1 MNKIFI
7 AFFIFWSTISFGQ
20 NEYYSSPVKIPI
32 LLSGNFAE
40 LRSNHFHSGIDIKT
54 QGVTGFPV
62 YSAADGF
69 ISRIVVS
76 PTGYG
81 NALYIN
87 HPNGTTTV
95 YGHLQSF
102 RKDIAKYVKENQ
114 YLQKSFKVDLQ
125 VIPGKFKI
133 KKDEIIAKSGNS
145 GSSGGA
151 HLHFE
156 IRDTKTENPLNP
168 LKYNFDIKDTI
179 PPRILSLIMTPL
191 SDDSYVIDDTRK
203 RRFPIVFYDEKYHIK
218 NNPAVP
224 VYGEIGFAVETND
237 YLNDS
242 WNKCGIYSIQLT
254 VDDELYFFH
263 QLDQFSFAESR
274 YINSFI
280 DYETYIDLERRFQK
294 TWVEPGNKL
303 STYKYVKENG
313 TFKAYGNGVHKIRI
327 QLKDTYGNSS
337 TLEFRVES
345 KPDKIVK
352 SEETLTK
359 EFDYNSDNQFNTDDI
374 QLKIPKEALYK
385 NLNFSY
391 KTMPVAPGYYSEI
404 HIIHKN
410 TVPLHKSATV
420 KIKVKGLSREL
431 ETKAL
436 LVNIDDMTDKSWAAG
451 GKFEDGWITSK
462 IRAFGHYAVKIDTI
476 PPTIKPLSI
485 KTNNT
490 LTESSQIR
498 FKISDDLAGIEKIE
512 GNLDGKWALFE
523 YDAKRNLITHKFDKQ
538 LFTFNKKHLLILIV
552 SDYKG
557 NKAIYEASF
566 WK

>member
-1 MNKIFI
+1 MNKLFTLFL
-7 AFFIFWSTISFGQ
+7 FFLITISYAQ

-54 QGVTGFPV
+54 QGVTGFPI
-62 YSAADGF
+62 YSVADGF
-69 ISRIVVS
+69 VSRIVVS

-102 RKDIAKYVKENQ
+102 RDDIAKYVKENQ
-114 YLQKSFKVDLQ
+114 YLQISFKVDLK
-125 VIPGKFKI
+125 VLPGEFQI
-133 KKDEIIAKSGNS
+133 KKDDIIAKSGNS
-145 GSSGGA
+145 GSSGGP

-156 IRDTKTENPLNP
+156 IRDTKSENPLNP

-179 PPRILSLIMTPL
+179 PPKILSLMMTPL
-191 SDDSYVIDDTRK
+191 SDDSYVIDDTKK
-203 RRFPIVFYDEKYHIK
+203 RRFPIVFYDGKYHIK

-224 VYGEIGFAVETND
+224 GYGEIGFAIETND
-237 YLNDS
+237 YLNGS
-242 WNKCGIYSIQLT
+242 WNKCGIYSMQLT
-254 VDDELYFFH
+254 VDEELYFSH
-263 QLDQFSFAESR
+263 QLDQFSFAEGR

-303 STYKYVKENG
+303 STYNYLKGNG
-313 TFKAYGNGVHKIRI
+313 AFKANGNSIHKIRI

-345 KPDKIVK
+345 KLREIAK
-352 SEETLTK
+352 EEEVFLE

-374 QLKIPKEALYK
+374 QLEIPNGALYK
-385 NLNFSY
+385 NLKFNY

-404 HIIHKN
+404 HVIHKN
-410 TVPLHKSATV
+410 TIPLHKNAALKIRV
-420 KIKVKGLSREL
+420 KYLPREL
-431 ETKAL
+431 ESKAL
-436 LVNIDDMTDKSWAAG
+436 LVTIDDKTDKYWAAG
-451 GKFEDGWITSK
+451 GKFKDGWITSK

-485 KTNNT
+485 KTDNT
-490 LTESSQIR
+490 LTESAQIR
-498 FKISDDLAGIEKIE
+498 FKISDDLAGIEKI
-512 GNLDGKWALFE
+512 GGILDGKWALFE
-523 YDAKRNLITHKFDKQ
+523 YDAKRKLITHKFDKER
-538 LFTFNKKHLLILIV
+538 FTFNKKHRLILTV
-552 SDYKG
+552 SDYKE
-557 NKAIYEASF
+557 NETIYEATF